1 MAYEQLWG
9 TTSPGHIVYLVDLS
23 ASMANKVDYTIE
35 ALYSVLRAL
44 AIRCNSGINVKPRL
58 TCTVIGYNYKAE
70 VIWDNLSISD
80 IKTKTDACKN
90 NHIPLFDKTK
100 NFKPQYQTCMRLA
113 FDEAKRD
120 IEEWIKQQTKAN
132 MLMPAPIVINITD
145 GYPFEGK
152 EFKKEDILNKTL
164 QSAQA
169 LKDISTPDGH
179 VLLFNIH
186 HDPESQNSTLI
197 FPSQCPTNAAEKF
210 LFESSSVM
218 EGGMLE
224 MANQQFHAKK
234 GSRCMVCNVKDIE
247 KLTQFIQMGSSQYT
261 EDGRYD

>member
-1 MAYEQLWG
+1 M
-9 TTSPGHIVYLVDLS
+9 V
-23 ASMANKVDYTIE
+23 NKVDYTIE
-35 ALYSVLRAL
+35 TLYSVLRTL
-44 AIRCNSGINVKPRL
+44 ATTCANGKTTKPKL
-58 TCTVIGYNYKAE
+58 SCTVIGYNYEAK
-70 VIWDNLSISD
+70 VIWDNLPISEIRKKVVD
-80 IKTKTDACKN
+80 CKK

-100 NFKPQYQTCMRLA
+100 DFKPQYQTCMSLA

-120 IEEWIKQQTKAN
+120 IEKWIKQQTKAN

-179 VLLFNIH
+179 VILFNIH

-197 FPSQCPTNAAEKF
+197 FPSQCPSNAAEKF

-218 EGGMLE
+218 EGGMLKAAITVGYE
-224 MANQQFHAKK
+224 VTEASRFMA
-234 GSRCMVCNVKDIE
+234 SNVRDIDIFTN
-247 KLTQFIQMGSSQYT
+247 LITFGSSQCN